1 MSLFEIIL
9 LAIALGV
16 DCLVVSFCQG
26 LVTKT
31 NRTKLSFKM
40 ALIMGGFQALMPV
53 IGYYFTD
60 SILVYIYSYADI
72 IAFIIFALLGL
83 KFIIEAIYGS
93 NECEVC
99 KICFKNLILIGIA
112 TSIDAL
118 AAGVNLRLTSANL
131 LLSVCIIGAVSFLMS
146 QGGFWLGNYFKQL
159 PSKVLEILGGL
170 ILIFLGIKSL
180 LP

>member
-1 MSLFEIIL
+1 
-9 LAIALGV
+9 
-16 DCLVVSFCQG
+16 
-26 LVTKT
+26 
-31 NRTKLSFKM
+31 M

-72 IAFIIFALLGL
+72 IAFIIFTLLGL

-99 KICFKNLILIGIA
+99 KVCFKNLILMGIA

-146 QGGFWLGNYFKQL
+146 QGGFWLGNYFGGPAEKMKPQKTDKRQHCPAL
-159 PSKVLEILGGL
+159 CSKTQLEISFGVQAMELC
-170 ILIFLGIKSL
+170 IFVQMNQIIRRGFCVCINQ
-180 LP
+180 